1 MVLEQRLEALFE
13 RVHIVLV
20 FLQFVAMLDVI
31 EVSVPTLIRDIFS
44 WTMGMTGLSAQVQTL
59 VIMPHRRFDGPI
71 GTLCGDGPFPTRRR
85 QVVICMARL
94 KARKPGQPSPD
105 EGFGRPKARLE
116 DPASP
121 SRAHKAGLSAL
132 MEWNASWH

>member
-1 MVLEQRLEALFE
+1 MVLEQRLGALFE
-13 RVHIVLV
+13 QGHIVLV
-20 FLQFVAMLDVI
+20 FLRFVAMLDVI
-31 EVSVPTLIRDIFS
+31 EVSVPTLITRHFFS

-94 KARKPGQPSPD
+94 KARKPGQPSP
-105 EGFGRPKARLE
+105 KSL
-116 DPASP
+116 
-121 SRAHKAGLSAL
+121 SRA
-132 MEWNASWH
+132 EP

>member
-1 MVLEQRLEALFE
+1 MIDLGQRLEALFE
-13 RVHIVLV
+13 RGHIVLV

-31 EVSVPTLIRDIFS
+31 EVSVPTLIRNIFS

-85 QVVICMARL
+85 QARRPTAL
-94 KARKPGQPSPD
+94 PSEHSYAWARHQPHP
-105 EGFGRPKARLE
+105 
-116 DPASP
+116 
-121 SRAHKAGLSAL
+121 
-132 MEWNASWH
+132 